1 VPVAAG
7 VLYPVF
13 GLLLSPIIAAAAM
26 VLSSVSVI
34 GNARGAAVGRL
45 VGLASACGGIAM
57 GFNRSIHLAV
67 LGFALSFV
75 VPTMVLV
82 TTGSERAQ
90 AQDQQ
95 GFTVLHSAELAAML
109 KNKAFFLVNVH
120 VPYEGEIKDTDVFIP
135 FDRIADNLSKLPA
148 SKDAKIVLYC
158 RSGRM
163 SEIAARELAKLGYTG
178 VYHLAGGMNDW
189 KNSGHQI
196 LEK

>member
-1 VPVAAG
+1 
-7 VLYPVF
+7 
-13 GLLLSPIIAAAAM
+13 
-26 VLSSVSVI
+26 
-34 GNARGAAVGRL
+34 
-45 VGLASACGGIAM
+45 M

-120 VPYEGEIKDTDVFIP
+120 VPYEGEIKDTDAFIP
-135 FDRIADNLSKLPA
+135 FDKIADNLSKLPA

-163 SEIAARELAKLGYTG
+163 SEIAARELAKLGYTR
-178 VYHLAGGMNDW
+178 VYHLAGGMKDW

>member
-1 VPVAAG
+1 
-7 VLYPVF
+7 
-13 GLLLSPIIAAAAM
+13 
-26 VLSSVSVI
+26 
-34 GNARGAAVGRL
+34 
-45 VGLASACGGIAM
+45 M